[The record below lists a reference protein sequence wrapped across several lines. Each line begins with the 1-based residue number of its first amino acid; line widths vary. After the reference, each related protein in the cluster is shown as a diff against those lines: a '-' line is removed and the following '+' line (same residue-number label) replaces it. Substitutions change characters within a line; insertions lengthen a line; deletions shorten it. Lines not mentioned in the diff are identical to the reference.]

1 MTTYLLD
8 TNACIALINGTEI
21 NVRRRFKRAMAR
33 ESVILLSS
41 IVAFELWYGVAKSQ
55 RKDSNTQRLETFLG
69 GPLEWA
75 LFDEDDARAAGTV
88 RAELETVKAPA
99 ALESALAASFRRTHR
114 KRPPLWWIP
123 PLALAATIGVVSWMV
138 RTQQAIPQPLQAAE
152 ADAVPFLALKPLERI
167 ALEPSATV
175 VEAEFPRAL
184 LASLVGHATRED
196 IVVLRLSVNTG
207 NAPAIALYRS
217 AGFEVYGTER
227 AALRVD
233 GVLVDEHLMERY
245 LRAL

>member
-21 NVRRRFKRAMAR
+21 KVRRRFKRAVAR

-88 RAELETVKAPA
+88 RAELEVVGRPVGAYDVLLAGQARRRGATLVTSNTKEFARVHG
-99 ALESALAASFRRTHR
+99 LKWEDWAASRR
-114 KRPPLWWIP
+114 
-123 PLALAATIGVVSWMV
+123 
-138 RTQQAIPQPLQAAE
+138 
-152 ADAVPFLALKPLERI
+152 
-167 ALEPSATV
+167 
-175 VEAEFPRAL
+175 
-184 LASLVGHATRED
+184 
-196 IVVLRLSVNTG
+196 
-207 NAPAIALYRS
+207 
-217 AGFEVYGTER
+217 
-227 AALRVD
+227 
-233 GVLVDEHLMERY
+233 
-245 LRAL
+245 